1 MKSFFRIL
9 SYGKPYGRQGVA
21 YVLLSLLGVLFGIAN
36 YALIAPLLTVLFE
49 PHTLETVPIY
59 PERAFSFSYI
69 VQLFKYHLIR
79 IILEEGVLMALLYVS
94 VCLVA
99 ASLLSNLT
107 QYITRRILI
116 NVQTNLIKNVRNHV
130 FSEITRL
137 PLGYF
142 HQRRKGDIL
151 SVVSGDIIEIQH
163 SIAGMFHVLFRDP
176 LLIIGFLIVL
186 FYMSPRLTLVACFTL
201 PISAFCIGRITRT
214 LRSGAEVSQ
223 RLLGRLLS
231 HFEEAVHGIRIIKAF
246 HARDYVNDRF
256 DKVNEIHRKEIKIV
270 LNRQELASPLSEFL
284 GITIAAGIL
293 FYGGWLQV
301 QGKLGMGWP
310 AFVVYI
316 GFYWRVLEPA
326 KSISKAYAMIR
337 KGMVSAERIFQ
348 LLDVPKELEEKSDN
362 VPLDTLK
369 QSVVYKNI
377 TFRYSANGPDVLR
390 NINLEIPKGQVV
402 AWIGPSGAGKTTM
415 ADLLSGFYRVQE
427 GEILLDG
434 IPIND
439 YHKEDLAKQIGIV
452 TQEAILFNDT
462 VANNITFGLKK
473 VPPEEVEQAARIA
486 NAHDFI
492 MEMEHGYLSNIGE
505 KGEKLSGGQRQ
516 RLTIARA
523 VLRNPALLI
532 LDEATSSLDAEN
544 EAMVQEALA
553 RLMKDR
559 TTIVIAHRLST
570 IRYADN
576 IVVFEGGRIV
586 EQGTYEKLFKTNKY
600 ESEHFE
606 HKVPE

>member
-1 MKSFFRIL
+1 M
-9 SYGKPYGRQGVA
+9 
-21 YVLLSLLGVLFGIAN
+21 
-36 YALIAPLLTVLFE
+36 
-49 PHTLETVPIY
+49 
-59 PERAFSFSYI
+59 
-69 VQLFKYHLIR
+69 
-79 IILEEGVLMALLYVS
+79 
-94 VCLVA
+94 
-99 ASLLSNLT
+99 
-107 QYITRRILI
+107 
-116 NVQTNLIKNVRNHV
+116 
-130 FSEITRL
+130 
-137 PLGYF
+137 
-142 HQRRKGDIL
+142 
-151 SVVSGDIIEIQH
+151 
-163 SIAGMFHVLFRDP
+163 
-176 LLIIGFLIVL
+176 
-186 FYMSPRLTLVACFTL
+186 
-201 PISAFCIGRITRT
+201 
-214 LRSGAEVSQ
+214 
-223 RLLGRLLS
+223 
-231 HFEEAVHGIRIIKAF
+231 
-246 HARDYVNDRF
+246 
-256 DKVNEIHRKEIKIV
+256 
-270 LNRQELASPLSEFL
+270 
-284 GITIAAGIL
+284 
-293 FYGGWLQV
+293 
-301 QGKLGMGWP
+301 
-310 AFVVYI
+310 
-316 GFYWRVLEPA
+316 
-326 KSISKAYAMIR
+326 
-337 KGMVSAERIFQ
+337 
-348 LLDVPKELEEKSDN
+348 
-362 VPLDTLK
+362 
-369 QSVVYKNI
+369 VYKNI